1 MDGIHKLLIL
11 RIMDV
16 LQFVEMELNKD
27 LSNVMTII

>member
-1 MDGIHKLLIL
+1 MDGIHRLLIL
-11 RIMDV
+11 RIMYV

>member
-1 MDGIHKLLIL
+1 MDGIHQLLIL
-11 RIMDV
+11 RIMYV